1 MKGEE
6 KRSFVY
12 RHEIYETRDCE
23 HSNDI
28 SLIGSRSN

>member
-12 RHEIYETRDCE
+12 RHEIYETRE